1 MTAVLNESIPTTY
14 DRNESVSPTAGGL
27 TPVISSEPP
36 AEDDSADIYK
46 ELRSAR
52 QLEERRENRFIP
64 PKKGYGGYSMW
75 SGVGTRYLFKSQS
88 AEGFP
93 EGLSGDSIALEQT
106 LEQIGEDAREE
117 GLPELP
123 EIALQNVYN
132 AFTVY
137 PVSSP
142 SSYPESR
149 LGGHFTSQSVE
160 GFPIALADTFVGIEQ
175 FGDDVREEVLPD
187 QLANALRELDE
198 LNDEAKEE
206 GIEPPSESAMT
217 DAKRVLRAIYD
228 ILPRDYVMDFFPEG
242 VIAIIVPGGF
252 KRSVMVLCESD
263 GGALCSVNM
272 NGKHRR
278 KRYLRTDQL
287 LLDSFLREA
296 LRELERE

>member
-1 MTAVLNESIPTTY
+1 MTAVLNESIPTAY
-14 DRNESVSPTAGGL
+14 DPNESVSPTAVG
-27 TPVISSEPP
+27 TNPVIPPEPP
-36 AEDDSADIYK
+36 AEDDSADEYLVAVE
-46 ELRSAR
+46 ELQSAS
-52 QLEERRENRFIP
+52 LLGEH
-64 PKKGYGGYSMW
+64 
-75 SGVGTRYLFKSQS
+75 TSQS
-88 AEGFP
+88 AESFSVRPSDALFG
-93 EGLSGDSIALEQT
+93 LEQT
-106 LEQIGEDAREE
+106 FEQSDEDAREG
-117 GLPELP
+117 GLPELS
-123 EIALQNVYN
+123 EMALHNVYN

-137 PVSSP
+137 PVPSTWFGVIAVYGP

-160 GFPIALADTFVGIEQ
+160 DVPRALADTLVGIEQ
-175 FGDDVREEVLPD
+175 FGANAREEDLPA
-187 QLANALRELDE
+187 QIANALRELDE

-228 ILPRDYVMDFFPEG
+228 ILPRDYVMDLFPEG

-296 LRELERE
+296 LRELEGE